1 MIETA
6 KAPDNLEDILERA
19 KAHDVVAG
27 IHDSGSESASRRIAK
42 GFRLDTVS
50 FDAQLLAA
58 RRPAG
63 DGEDG

>member
-6 KAPDNLEDILERA
+6 KALDNLEDILERA

-50 FDAQLLAA
+50 SECGCLRQAPS
-58 RRPAG
+58 R
-63 DGEDG
+63 